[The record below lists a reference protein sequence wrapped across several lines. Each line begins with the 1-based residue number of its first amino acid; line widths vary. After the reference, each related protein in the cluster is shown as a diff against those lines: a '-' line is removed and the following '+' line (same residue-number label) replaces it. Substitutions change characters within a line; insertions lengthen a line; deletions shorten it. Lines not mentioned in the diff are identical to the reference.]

1 MAYSIKYLTQCYF
14 LQITISLLHF
24 AQFFKKDSTHA
35 TLFEKRDFVS
45 PDLVV

>member
-14 LQITISLLHF
+14 LQIIISLFHF
-24 AQFFKKDSTHA
+24 AQLKKDSTHA
-35 TLFEKRDFVS
+35 TSFEKRDFVS